1 MSARS
6 EMLQSILD
14 DLQNTRETEDFDAV
28 SEEYIF
34 VEAMSDIEFDA
45 TIVNPINLILELVG

>member
-1 MSARS
+1 
-6 EMLQSILD
+6 MLQSILD